1 LLDFEVGGVRLVFL
15 MLKID
20 VEDLVLID
28 WKSDVGIKW

>member
-20 VEDLVLID
+20 VEDLVFID
-28 WKSDVGIKW
+28 WRSDVSFKW